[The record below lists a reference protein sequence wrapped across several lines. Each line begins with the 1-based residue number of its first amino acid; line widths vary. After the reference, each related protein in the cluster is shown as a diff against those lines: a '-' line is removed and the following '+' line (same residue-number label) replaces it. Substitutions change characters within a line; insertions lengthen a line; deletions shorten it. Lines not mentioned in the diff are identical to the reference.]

1 MKKRVIALT
10 LALFTAV
17 SVLSGCK
24 GKETSGGNV
33 TKITMWTANSHSK
46 LEMENL
52 VNEFNR
58 TVGKEKGIEFE
69 YIIKE
74 NDLSKQ
80 VELRFQQIRRPTFS
94 EE

>member
-1 MKKRVIALT
+1 MKKRILAVI
-10 LALFTAV
+10 LAGFTAV
-17 SVLSGCK
+17 SCMSGCK
-24 GKETSGGNV
+24 SKETSKTDV

-58 TVGKEKGIEFE
+58 TIGKEKGIEFE

-74 NDLSKQ
+74 NDLAKQ
-80 VELRFQQIRRPTFS
+80 GRRYTFIYW
-94 EE
+94 